1 MRFDRRGLCKLLGAG
16 LLLTAC
22 AAAPGLAATPA
33 ASAAPVAKAP
43 RVAIKTSLGT
53 IVVVLDP
60 VAAPISTENFLNYAK
75 AGQYDNT
82 LFHRVIDGFMV
93 QGGGFDPQLHE
104 KPAGKPIKNEANNG
118 LKNKVGTIAMAREQA
133 IDTATDEFF
142 INVADNSF
150 LDHVEV
156 PPQGIDVTR
165 HEQTR
170 HIDPANADQVYGY
183 AVFGHVVSGMDVV
196 MKIAKQPT
204 TTIGELENVPS
215 KQVLIESVK
224 VLP

>member
-1 MRFDRRGLCKLLGAG
+1 MRFDRRGLCKSLAAG
-16 LLLTAC
+16 LLLAAC
-22 AAAPGLAATPA
+22 VATSLAATPA
-33 ASAAPVAKAP
+33 PAATPAVKAP

-60 VAAPISTENFLNYAK
+60 VAAPISTENFLNYAR

-93 QGGGFDPQLHE
+93 QGGGFDPQMHE
-104 KPAGKPIKNEANNG
+104 KPTGKPIKNEATNG
-118 LKNKVGTIAMAREQA
+118 LKNKVGTIAMAREPA

-142 INVADNSF
+142 INVADNGF
-150 LDHVEV
+150 LDHVDV

-170 HIDPANADQVYGY
+170 HIDPANAEQVYGY

-204 TTIGELENVPS
+204 TTVGEFENVPS
-215 KQVLIESVK
+215 KPVLIESVK